1 MVLMNS
7 INLSNVGEL
16 VGVRQ
21 ASHLLDVCPQTV
33 FRMIARGD
41 IRATRVGLA
50 GRGRGAF
57 RIQVREISDYLR
69 SRQAEAGDR

>member
-1 MVLMNS
+1 MDHMNL
-7 INLSNVGEL
+7 INLSRTDEL
-16 VGVRQ
+16 VGVRE

-33 FRMIARGD
+33 VAMIGRGD

-57 RIQVREISDYLR
+57 RIQLGEISDYLR
-69 SRQAEAGDR
+69 NRQAEAGHR